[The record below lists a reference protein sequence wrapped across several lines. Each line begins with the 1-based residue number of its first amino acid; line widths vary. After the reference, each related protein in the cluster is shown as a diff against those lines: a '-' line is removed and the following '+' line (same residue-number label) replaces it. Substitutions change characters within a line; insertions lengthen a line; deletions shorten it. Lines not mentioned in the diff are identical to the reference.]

1 MGTMHLMH
9 RYSHIS
15 LHLQAGSL
23 ISLFT
28 DSWKRPF
35 QEVRREPMCSMNHS
49 TNRLILEKRF
59 YLDRDTVQKLA
70 QHCNVKKEAAI
81 YAREQSISMWLAV
94 YLNQRGI
101 KQPDSNITTVRKE
114 ATVVAVFDQFFDIM
128 IPELN
133 LERRIHLANL
143 PVWRSDFDREKRALT
158 MYWKKGVD
166 TTTGKQHP
174 WSLSDDEDEEDM
186 DEEAIIAEMQAETN
200 GKVQRMVEST
210 QSQTNGVGSETSKT
224 QETQQPPVILPEK
237 TRSTSKRASM
247 LMERLSD
254 STAYRPDQASQTIM
268 AMDKIQV
275 LVSIEMVKT
284 PPLIRVLGAN
294 PYA

>member
-1 MGTMHLMH
+1 MIDHL
-9 RYSHIS
+9 
-15 LHLQAGSL
+15 
-23 ISLFT
+23 
-28 DSWKRPF
+28 
-35 QEVRREPMCSMNHS
+35 V
-49 TNRLILEKRF
+49 LEKRF

-81 YAREQSISMWLAV
+81 YAREQSVLMWLAV
-94 YLNQRGI
+94 YLNHRGV
-101 KQPDSNITTVRKE
+101 KQPDSNVTTVRKE
-114 ATVVAVFDQFFDIM
+114 AIVVAVFDQFFDVM

-143 PVWRSDFDREKRALT
+143 PVWRSEFDPEKRALT

-166 TTTGKQHP
+166 TTTGKQRP
-174 WSLSDDEDEEDM
+174 WSLSDDEDEEDV
-186 DEEAIIAEMQAETN
+186 DEEVILAEMQAEVN
-200 GKVQRMVEST
+200 GKVQAVAST
-210 QSQTNGVGSETSKT
+210 QPQTNGVEAESSKT
-224 QETQQPPVILPEK
+224 QETQQPPNILPEK

-247 LMERLSD
+247 LMARLSD
-254 STAYRPDQASQTIM
+254 STAYSADQASQTIM